1 MENSKENVYTDVRV
15 QRVRLRR
22 TSQKKG
28 ILHTPTTQRLD
39 ITQNGL
45 TEWLQTRFFFFF
57 FGREEGVV
65 GCFLKYQYM

>member
-15 QRVRLRR
+15 QRVKLRR

-28 ILHTPTTQRLD
+28 MLYKPTTQRLD

-45 TEWLQTRFFFFF
+45 TYP
-57 FGREEGVV
+57 GKMSG
-65 GCFLKYQYM
+65 GI